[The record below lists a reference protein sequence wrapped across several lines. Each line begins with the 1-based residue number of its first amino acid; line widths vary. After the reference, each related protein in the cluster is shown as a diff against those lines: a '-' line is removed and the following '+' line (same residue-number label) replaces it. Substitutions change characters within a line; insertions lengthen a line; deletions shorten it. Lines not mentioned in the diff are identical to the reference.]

1 MTDELLSQAEID
13 QLISALRSGQVAP
26 ESTTPQEE
34 RRIRPYDFRRP
45 DRFSKDQ
52 LRTVSVLHGAFAR
65 MAGMALSVHLRSPI
79 AVSVRSVEQLSYEEF
94 VRSIPS
100 PTVIVLFRLEPLEGR
115 ALLEFSNSL
124 ALAMVDRLLGGPGR
138 ADQPLRPLTELE
150 RGLVERLM
158 QRLLPLLHDA
168 WQSVADVRPVLLGL
182 ETNPQFAHIAGPT
195 DVVLLVYFQV
205 DTSHQSYRMNLCLP
219 YLLLQPILSLLS
231 ATTLFRAPSRSVQ
244 TELLQRAVEDTH
256 VPVQV
261 ELGRAWVPLGD
272 LLSLGPNDVI
282 RLDRR
287 AHDPLEVLVEGIPVF
302 SARPGRMG
310 GRLAVQILA
319 QEASSRHG

>member
-1 MTDELLSQAEID
+1 MTDELLSQTEID
-13 QLISALRSGQVAP
+13 QLVAALRSGQVTPEVAAP
-26 ESTTPQEE
+26 PEA

-52 LRTVSVLHGAFAR
+52 LRTVSILHSAFAR
-65 MAGMALSVHLRSPI
+65 MAGMALSVHLRFPVNVTVQ
-79 AVSVRSVEQLSYEEF
+79 AVEQFSYEEF
-94 VRSIPS
+94 IRSIPS

-115 ALLEFSNSL
+115 ALVEFSTSL

-138 ADQPLRPLTELE
+138 PDQPLRPLTELE

-168 WQSVADVRPVLLGL
+168 WQSVADVRPVLVGM

-195 DVVLLVYFQV
+195 DVVLLVHFQV
-205 DTSHQSYRMNLCLP
+205 DTPQHSHRMNLCLP

-231 ATTLFRAPSRSVQ
+231 ATTLFRAPSRTVQ
-244 TELLQRAVEDTH
+244 TELLQQAVEDTS
-256 VPVQV
+256 VPVRV

-272 LLSLGPNDVI
+272 LVGLGSNDVI

-287 AHDPLEVLVEGIPVF
+287 AHEPLQVLVEGVPVF
-302 SARPGRMG
+302 LGRPGRVR
-310 GRLAVQILA
+310 GRLAVQILG
-319 QEASSRHG
+319 QEASPHHG

>member
-13 QLISALRSGQVAP
+13 QLIAALRSGEVV
-26 ESTTPQEE
+26 PQGGTSSED

-52 LRTVSVLHGAFAR
+52 LRTVSILHGAFAR
-65 MAGMALSVHLRSPI
+65 MAGMALSVHLRFPVNVTVQ
-79 AVSVRSVEQLSYEEF
+79 AVEQLSYEEF

-115 ALLEFSNSL
+115 ALLEFSTSL
-124 ALAMVDRLLGGPGR
+124 ALSMVDRLLGGPGR

-168 WQSVADVRPVLLGL
+168 WQSVADVRPVLMGL

-195 DVVLLVYFQV
+195 DVVLLVHFQV
-205 DTSHQSYRMNLCLP
+205 DTPQHSHRMNLCLP

-231 ATTLFRAPSRSVQ
+231 ATTLFRAPSRATQ
-244 TELLQRAVEDTH
+244 TELLQQAIEDTS
-256 VPVQV
+256 VPVRV
-261 ELGRAWVPLGD
+261 ELGRAWVALGD
-272 LLSLGPNDVI
+272 LLSLGPDDVV
-282 RLDRR
+282 RLNRR
-287 AHDPLEVLVEGIPVF
+287 VHEALQVLVEGVPVF
-302 SARPGRMG
+302 TGRPGRVG
-310 GRLAVQILA
+310 SRLAVEILG
-319 QEASSRHG
+319 QEANPHHG